1 MNNRI
6 ISCWLSFAVVM
17 LIGFNAAA
25 MESSSAQSG
34 YRIGP
39 NDVIRI
45 QVFGEPTEAI
55 LETLR
60 RQAGSGPRLPV

>member
-1 MNNRI
+1 MHNRI

-17 LIGFNAAA
+17 LIAFNAAA

-45 QVFGEPTEAI
+45 QVFGER
-55 LETLR
+55 TLPSK
-60 RQAGSGPRLPV
+60 AG